1 MNRRTLLLSLPA
13 VLAVGTQAFA
23 EQDTLAAAFAR
34 LSPSERRTA
43 QEKLSSAGFYMGSID
58 GAYGAGTNA
67 GLLNAASFVKDNSYN
82 KVTFDLSSSADAD
95 RFLAAL
101 TAGQLDKYLWGEG
114 DESEGG

>member
-13 VLAVGTQAFA
+13 VLAVGTRAFA
-23 EQDTLAAAFAR
+23 EADPLAAAFAR
-34 LSPSERRTA
+34 LSPSQRRTA

-67 GLLNAASFVKDNSYN
+67 GLLNAAIFVKDNSYD
-82 KVTFDLSSSADAD
+82 KVAFDLSSSADAD

-101 TAGQLDKYLWGEG
+101 TGGELDKYLWGEG